1 MKKLLIT
8 SALVAMSLPSG
19 AVIGQ
24 LPTFTEWHDMQ
35 VNEVNRFPMHTHFF
49 TYASVEK
56 ALKGDKTASSNYLS
70 LDGEW
75 KFNWVEDADKRP
87 TDFYKTEYN
96 DASWHTMRVRGIWE
110 LNGYGDPVYG
120 MVGFAWRGDF

>member
-35 VNEVNRFPMHTHFF
+35 VNEVNRFPMHTNFF
-49 TYASVEK
+49 TYESVEK
-56 ALKGDKTASSNYLS
+56 ALKGDNTASSNYLS

-96 DASWHTMRVRGIWE
+96 DA
-110 LNGYGDPVYG
+110 
-120 MVGFAWRGDF
+120 